1 MYVVVGVYSVIR
13 EGRANEE
20 HLEQKMICSPSL
32 QDLDLVLDYS
42 NCNYTVF

>member
-13 EGRANEE
+13 EGRAYEE